1 MVEGNEE
8 LFLIIAI
15 QSLPCLLN
23 LDFLFTSSTTDYH
36 ILTEWVVK
44 MRSVIICNLSAI
56 GTGVVNTIFQFCGV
70 LFSTNR
76 LLSKNVFLPVSATFI

>member
-56 GTGVVNTIFQFCGV
+56 
-70 LFSTNR
+70 
-76 LLSKNVFLPVSATFI
+76 